1 MSEQDAVKASITL
14 SGLTYGEI
22 GARMGVSKQAVE
34 KWTKAGLPQNRTTA
48 FQNATGTRLVEQY
61 REMERALK
69 QAAGI
74 VRERDRMEA
83 IVAPTRLAW
92 GTAA

>member
-1 MSEQDAVKASITL
+1 
-14 SGLTYGEI
+14 
-22 GARMGVSKQAVE
+22 
-34 KWTKAGLPQNRTTA
+34 
-48 FQNATGTRLVEQY
+48 
-61 REMERALK
+61 MERALK